1 LTPKN
6 GLKTLAFSI
15 NCISLDSWSWQR
27 LKRCSQSSNH
37 FLCTSFV
44 SFSILVV
51 ACTNIYVDIFPVFF
65 CVRTFASFDYT
76 VYCVLHMDKYGT
88 QNSLK
93 KVSNLLGEE
102 RLTLELATGK
112 QRVHTNSGIRVIEP

>member
-1 LTPKN
+1 
-6 GLKTLAFSI
+6 
-15 NCISLDSWSWQR
+15 
-27 LKRCSQSSNH
+27 
-37 FLCTSFV
+37 
-44 SFSILVV
+44 
-51 ACTNIYVDIFPVFF
+51 
-65 CVRTFASFDYT
+65 
-76 VYCVLHMDKYGT
+76 MDKYGT